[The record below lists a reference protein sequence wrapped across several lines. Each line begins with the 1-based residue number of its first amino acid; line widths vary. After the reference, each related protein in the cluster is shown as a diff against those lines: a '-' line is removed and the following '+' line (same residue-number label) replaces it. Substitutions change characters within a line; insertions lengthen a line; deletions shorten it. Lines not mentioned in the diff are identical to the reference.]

1 MEEIDKKML
10 KTISDIDGN
19 IEAIIAKCQYI
30 PGNLINYSKEYNK
43 TALEDMCLEM
53 SSYGKGDIREPFV
66 EIIHNDGSITC
77 DFLYKDYEIFKIKK
91 SLEKMPSSY
100 DNTNQ
105 TESSTEQPKKN
116 ISYTY
121 IGQLSIPKIKFKR
134 GFVKKESKYNNIE
147 YNVTIAKEADYP
159 DVKNGNFIIMSH
171 SGDAPISFFE
181 PLYKLELGDIATVS
195 YNAKAYYY
203 KLVKTYQVEKTGKIA
218 IYRDYN
224 KKTLTLITCTHD
236 DLTKQSIYIFEQT
249 NE

>member
-1 MEEIDKKML
+1 MPKRRKINKKGQL
-10 KTISDIDGN
+10 LLVGLFLLLIGIIIITYLPIKTIKDKVFSEMKLAIYQDEINEDNETINDIGT
-19 IEAIIAKCQYI
+19 
-30 PGNLINYSKEYNK
+30 SKVTNP
-43 TALEDMCLEM
+43 TV
-53 SSYGKGDIREPFV
+53 P
-66 EIIHNDGSITC
+66 N
-77 DFLYKDYEIFKIKK
+77 
-91 SLEKMPSSY
+91 
-100 DNTNQ
+100 NNQ
-105 TESSTEQPKKN
+105 TETTTAPKKN

-121 IGQLSIPKIKFKR
+121 IGQLSIPKIRFKR

-159 DVKNGNFIIMSH
+159 DVKNGNFILMAH

-203 KLVKTYQVEKTGKIA
+203 RLVKTYQVEKTGKIA

-236 DLTKQSIYIFEQT
+236 DLTKQSVYIFEQT